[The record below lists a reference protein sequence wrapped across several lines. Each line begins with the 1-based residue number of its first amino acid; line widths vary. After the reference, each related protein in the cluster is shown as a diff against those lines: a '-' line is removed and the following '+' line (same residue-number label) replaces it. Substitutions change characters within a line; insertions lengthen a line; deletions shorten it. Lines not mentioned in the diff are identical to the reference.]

1 MHAPQWTYGWFVTS
15 PFVTPA
21 ASALP
26 WEDRA
31 LMTDA
36 VWQPGY
42 VRPRAFGA
50 PWETVILLAQESP
63 RVGVWI
69 NVPVEVRRPGRS
81 SYAPHAT
88 LRCNA
93 QATGANAT
101 DIGSYVYQ
109 LALLLRDG
117 NTLTGGAG
125 IPLGAPIYVE
135 HSNEVRVEARVCY
148 RSTSSTPTR

>member
-1 MHAPQWTYGWFVTS
+1 MERERPLVAPQWTFGWYVTA
-15 PFVTPA
+15 PFTTPA

-63 RVGVWI
+63 PVGVWI
-69 NVPVEVRRPGRS
+69 NVPVEVRRPGLRR
-81 SYAPHAT
+81 AHAMPPCAAT
-88 LRCNA
+88 LR
-93 QATGANAT
+93 
-101 DIGSYVYQ
+101 
-109 LALLLRDG
+109 
-117 NTLTGGAG
+117 
-125 IPLGAPIYVE
+125 P
-135 HSNEVRVEARVCY
+135 RVIMRRTSARTC
-148 RSTSSTPTR
+148 TSSHCCCAMGTR